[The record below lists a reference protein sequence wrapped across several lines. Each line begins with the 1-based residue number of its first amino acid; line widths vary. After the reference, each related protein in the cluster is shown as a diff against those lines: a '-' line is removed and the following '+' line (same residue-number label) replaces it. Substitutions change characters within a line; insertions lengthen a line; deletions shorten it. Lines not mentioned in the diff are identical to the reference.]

1 MAAHL
6 STIAAR
12 EYFWRWL
19 RRLISKTAARSSWAI
34 SAGGTSWVARLIQQG
49 DTVPQS
55 SQAVA
60 QFCRRM
66 CALALLCVGT
76 LAGSVAVAQ
85 SAWPT
90 RPIRLV
96 VPFPAGG
103 TVDAVAR
110 TLGAQV
116 TASLNASVVVE
127 NVPGAGGSIAAQRV
141 VKAPPDGYTLLFTTP
156 NLTINPALN
165 DRLGFDTARDLMP
178 VSLVAQIPELLVAHS
193 GQPYTDF
200 AGFVKFAG
208 ANPGKLNYASA
219 GNGTLPHIT
228 MELLLQRL
236 NLQVVHIPYKGAAPA
251 LNDLLAGTVALK
263 YDTIATAAGHIR
275 AGVIRPLAI
284 ASLKRSPLL
293 PDVPTIAES
302 GLPGYQGILWMGV
315 LAPSGTPRDVIDIL
329 YKAFSQALT
338 APNVVKRFDTDGVE
352 AVGSSPAE
360 FGRLIESELRQWA
373 DVVKR
378 ANIKAD

>member
-1 MAAHL
+1 MAH
-6 STIAAR
+6 
-12 EYFWRWL
+12 
-19 RRLISKTAARSSWAI
+19 
-34 SAGGTSWVARLIQQG
+34 
-49 DTVPQS
+49 S
-55 SQAVA
+55 SQDMVRVSVRAWVS
-60 QFCRRM
+60 
-66 CALALLCVGT
+66 ALCLVGT
-76 LAGSVAVAQ
+76 LIGSAAWAQ
-85 SAWPT
+85 PTWPS

-116 TASLNASVVVE
+116 TASLGAPVVVE

-165 DRLGFDTARDLMP
+165 DRLGFNTARDLAP
-178 VSLVAQIPELLVAHS
+178 VSLVAQIPELLVAHA
-193 GQPYTDF
+193 GQPFTDF

-251 LNDLLAGTVALK
+251 LNDVLAGTVGLK

-315 LAPSGTPRDVIDIL
+315 LAPGGTPREPIEIL
-329 YKAFSQALT
+329 HKGFSEALS
-338 APNVVKRFDTDGVE
+338 APNVVRRFDADGVE

-360 FGRLIESELRQWA
+360 FARLIESELRQWA